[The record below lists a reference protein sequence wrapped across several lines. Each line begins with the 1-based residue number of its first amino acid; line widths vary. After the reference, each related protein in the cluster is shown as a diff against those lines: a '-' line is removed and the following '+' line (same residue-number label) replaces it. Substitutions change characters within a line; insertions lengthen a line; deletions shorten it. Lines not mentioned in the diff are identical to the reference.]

1 MGDQIKAVI
10 DADFFIKATEY
21 ECGTGLFIRIM
32 QDLNIHPVMHQFVAQ
47 VELNGNPYLAALISH
62 QQLTVMRYEDYLLT
76 DIDREDY
83 EDYFREAFDRVNR
96 FSFPEKEDIYN
107 YAQRGESLG
116 EIRSLYMAVK
126 NKYPYFMSDDGD
138 SKFLAKTFFSRK
150 YAIDV
155 KSLYDALVQ
164 CKEQGTCLT
173 WKAINPTVKNAMH
186 SRQDKIAR
194 LRSLY
199 QPGADANT

>member
-1 MGDQIKAVI
+1 MSNQIKAVI

-21 ECGTGLFIRIM
+21 ERGTGLFIQMM
-32 QDLNIHPVMHQFVAQ
+32 QDLNIHPVMHQFVAH
-47 VELNGNPYLAALISH
+47 VELNGNLYLPALISCH
-62 QQLTVMRYEDYLLT
+62 KLTVMRYEDYLLN

-83 EDYFREAFDRVNR
+83 EDYFREAYDKINR
-96 FSFPEKEDIYN
+96 FSFPEEADIYN
-107 YAQRGESLG
+107 YTQQHESLG

-126 NKYPYFMSDDGD
+126 NRYPYFMSDDGD
-138 SKFLAKTFFSRK
+138 SKILAKTFFSNK

-173 WKAINPTVKNAMH
+173 WRAINPTVKNAMH
-186 SRQDKIAR
+186 LRQDKIFR